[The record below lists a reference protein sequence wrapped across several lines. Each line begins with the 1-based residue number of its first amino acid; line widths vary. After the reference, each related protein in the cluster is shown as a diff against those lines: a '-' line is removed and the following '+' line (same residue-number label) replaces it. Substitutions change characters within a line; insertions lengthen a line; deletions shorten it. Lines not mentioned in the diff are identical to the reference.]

1 VPLVLRGKLY
11 LIVEAKMKKEYKLVI
26 ENDTDLL
33 EENENLSD
41 MAIEQVWLDTGDVV
55 VKLPKEILRYLQE
68 AETLGIA

>member
-1 VPLVLRGKLY
+1 
-11 LIVEAKMKKEYKLVI
+11 MKKEYKLVI